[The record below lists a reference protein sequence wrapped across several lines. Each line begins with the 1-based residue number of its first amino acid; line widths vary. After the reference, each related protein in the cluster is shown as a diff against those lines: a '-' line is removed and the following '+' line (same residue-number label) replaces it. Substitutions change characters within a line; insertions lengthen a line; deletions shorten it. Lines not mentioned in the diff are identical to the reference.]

1 MSTMYRYTL
10 PVEQTKWKFDG
21 KTETCFTWEYDDQRA
36 SLLQLYDKGKKQ
48 QWDAAERIDWSLDL
62 DPENPMMLDDRVIPI
77 FGTDIWKRM
86 TEGRAPSG
94 SPSPAGLADLA
105 VHARRAGRADRHL
118 QDRADGAGHRF
129 QILRRDAGHG

>member
-36 SLLQLYDKGKKQ
+36 ALLQLYDKGKKQ

-62 DPENPMMLDDRVIPI
+62 DPENPQELPDEQISI
-77 FGTDIWKRM
+77 FGSDIWNKM
-86 TEGRAPSG
+86 TKQERERCNAETSAWTLWMNRPMTAS
-94 SPSPAGLADLA
+94 SLSWALA
-105 VHARRAGRADRHL
+105 
-118 QDRADGAGHRF
+118 QF
-129 QILRRDAGHG
+129 MT